1 VKPLIDSDVLLYEI
15 GFSSQTEETTIEDGV
30 IVKKVVPQG
39 WEFAKTLFDNR
50 IELIC
55 KEVEATERP
64 LLFLTNSYYI
74 SRLLNK
80 SRKRAEEKVVE
91 YVPNFRDSVAVTKE
105 YKGGRKVE
113 KPFHYKNL
121 INHVIATY
129 NYYVNEDGLEA
140 DDSMCAYQ
148 YDGWGDPDR
157 QYKTIICSRD
167 KDVRQCPGWHYSWE
181 CGKQPSIGPIM
192 VDELG
197 HLVDKNAGKFNPLTG
212 KKLPLKVFGTGHKF
226 FYYQMLTGD
235 TVDNV
240 QSPQGCYYRA

>member
-1 VKPLIDSDVLLYEI
+1 
-15 GFSSQTEETTIEDGV
+15 
-30 IVKKVVPQG
+30 
-39 WEFAKTLFDNR
+39 
-50 IELIC
+50 
-55 KEVEATERP
+55 
-64 LLFLTNSYYI
+64 
-74 SRLLNK
+74 
-80 SRKRAEEKVVE
+80 
-91 YVPNFRDSVAVTKE
+91 
-105 YKGGRKVE
+105 
-113 KPFHYKNL
+113 
-121 INHVIATY
+121 
-129 NYYVNEDGLEA
+129 
-140 DDSMCAYQ
+140 MCAYQ

-235 TVDNV
+235 TVDYGQRTCFLV